1 MDCIDCHNVPAHRIA
16 PSAEEA
22 VDGAVAA
29 GGISR
34 SLPFIR
40 RESIKLVKADY
51 ETQERG
57 ESEIDKGLRGFY
69 ASQSVDADA
78 LARAIRNVQTVY
90 RRNVFPPMKVT
101 FGVYPDN
108 IGHITSNGCFRCHD
122 GGHTAPDGS
131 VIGADCEYCHTQ
143 K

>member
-1 MDCIDCHNVPAHRIA
+1 VPAHRVA
-16 PSAEEA
+16 TSAEEA
-22 VDGAVAA
+22 VDNAVAA

-57 ESEIDKGLRGFY
+57 ESEIDKGLRGVY
-69 ASQSVDADA
+69 AGQSVDADA

-108 IGHITSNGCFRCHD
+108 IGHITSSGCFRCHD

-131 VIGADCEYCHTQ
+131 AIGADCEYCHTQ